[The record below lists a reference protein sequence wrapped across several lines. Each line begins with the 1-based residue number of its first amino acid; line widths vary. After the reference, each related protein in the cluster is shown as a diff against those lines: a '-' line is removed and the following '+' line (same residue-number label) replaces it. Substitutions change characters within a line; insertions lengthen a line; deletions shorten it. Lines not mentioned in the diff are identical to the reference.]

1 MKKRTTIDDVAR
13 EAGVSRQTVSR
24 AMNGLD
30 GISVH
35 TRDRV
40 LEAIDDLGY
49 RPSRLARG
57 MASNQSQTIGLIIG
71 NITDPAHANVVRG
84 LHDIAEEQN
93 HNVFLRNSDNL
104 EEKELEALKS
114 LAAEDVDGIVI
125 TSPRLPAETLA
136 SFADRDC
143 PIVVVHRDIVA
154 KHISSITTD
163 SQRAT
168 KIVVEYLIGAGH
180 KNIGLITRQGNAEN
194 IRHVWGYKQTL
205 INRGL
210 PYCQSR
216 VAQGQ
221 TNLKGGYESA
231 YQLLSKHKDLTAIA
245 TYNDLM
251 ALGAMK
257 ACADLGRAVPDDV
270 SIVGYD
276 DTEFAAFIKPT
287 LTTLRFQGYDVGRIS
302 FERLMEMISKPDEDF
317 PPVILDIEL
326 VIRESTSTI

>member
-1 MKKRTTIDDVAR
+1 MSQSVIQRTD
-13 EAGVSRQTVSR
+13 EG
-24 AMNGLD
+24 
-30 GISVH
+30 
-35 TRDRV
+35 
-40 LEAIDDLGY
+40 
-49 RPSRLARG
+49 
-57 MASNQSQTIGLIIG
+57 
-71 NITDPAHANVVRG
+71 
-84 LHDIAEEQN
+84 
-93 HNVFLRNSDNL
+93 
-104 EEKELEALKS
+104 
-114 LAAEDVDGIVI
+114 
-125 TSPRLPAETLA
+125 ETLA

-168 KIVVEYLIGAGH
+168 KIAMEYLIGAGH
-180 KNIGLITRQGNAEN
+180 QHIGLITRRGNAEDMP
-194 IRHVWGYKQTL
+194 HVWGYKQTL
-205 INRGL
+205 INRKL
-210 PYCQSR
+210 PYCVSR
-216 VAQGQ
+216 VSQGE
-221 TNLKGGYESA
+221 TNLRGGYEAA
-231 YQLLSKHKDLTAIA
+231 YQLLSKDKELTAIA

-257 ACADLGRAVPDDV
+257 ACADLGRVVPEDV

-302 FERLMEMISKPDEDF
+302 FERLMEMIARPDEDF

>member
-24 AMNGLD
+24 AMNGMD

-40 LEAIDDLGY
+40 LETIDDLGY

-57 MASNQSQTIGLIIG
+57 MASSQSQTIGLIIG

-84 LHDIAEEQN
+84 LHDVAEEQN
-93 HNVFLRNSDNL
+93 HNVFLRNSDNIA
-104 EEKELEALKS
+104 EKELEALKS
-114 LAAEDVDGIVI
+114 LAAENVDGIVI
-125 TSPRLPAETLA
+125 ASPRLPAKTLA
-136 SFADRDC
+136 TFADSDC
-143 PIVVVHRDIVA
+143 PIIVVHRNFEA

-168 KIVVEYLIGAGH
+168 RIAVEYLIGAGH
-180 KNIGLITRQGNAEN
+180 KQIGLITRPGEVDSV
-194 IRHVWGYKQTL
+194 RHVWGYKQTL
-205 INRGL
+205 EKRGL
-210 PYCQSR
+210 HYCPTLVS
-216 VAQGQ
+216 QGD
-221 TNLKGGYESA
+221 TNLKGGYEAA
-231 YQLLSKHKDLTAIA
+231 YRLLTHHKNLTAIA

-257 ACADLGRAVPDDV
+257 ACADLGRSVPNDV

-276 DTEFAAFIKPT
+276 DTEFASFITPT
-287 LTTLRFQGYDVGRIS
+287 LTTLRIQGYDVGRIA
-302 FERLMEMISKPDEDF
+302 FKRLMEMIARPDEDF